1 MMVTFGGNILGRAL
15 VMSSRYLS
23 VLVLITLAGIVNQD
37 ATKGLVFGMFLA
49 FLAGVVAAWPN
60 QQMRP

>member
-1 MMVTFGGNILGRAL
+1 MVTFEGNILGRAL

-37 ATKGLVFGMFLA
+37 ATKGFVFGMFLT

>member
-1 MMVTFGGNILGRAL
+1 MVTFGGNILGRAL

-37 ATKGLVFGMFLA
+37 ATKGFVFGMFLA

>member
-1 MMVTFGGNILGRAL
+1 
-15 VMSSRYLS
+15 MSSRYLS

-37 ATKGLVFGMFLA
+37 ATKGFVFGMFLT